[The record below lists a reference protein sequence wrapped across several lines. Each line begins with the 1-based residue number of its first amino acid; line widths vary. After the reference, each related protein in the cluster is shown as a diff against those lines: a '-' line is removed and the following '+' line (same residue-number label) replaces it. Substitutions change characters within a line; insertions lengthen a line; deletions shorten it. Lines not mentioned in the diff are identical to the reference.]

1 MNVTLGVFVDPAEAR
16 VALLDAAAPNA
27 TIDQLEIDLA
37 TEPLSA
43 VVSTLTATAAALT
56 GAGHELVGTTLCSS
70 DADQATEL
78 VNALAQANLTNVAVV
93 PIQEAAT
100 AAVRTLAGA
109 DPVATLVN
117 DGQTVA
123 LSMVDA
129 NGATSQIAV
138 ETIAAG
144 DADAAYRTL
153 LQRLATEP
161 GEATGVIVMGSL
173 DDDGLPAEV
182 IETSPVPLRF
192 PDDSEF
198 ALARGAALAGVAQDQ
213 TRASAALSVPQDAT
227 MAAPVVPQDPQ
238 TAATPLEHDT
248 VVGQQLAYSQAGDE
262 DAVDLTDPGAA
273 YDDLYDEYDEPYG
286 DDAAEAEPDIE
297 VHRRQML
304 IGSSVG
310 SLAVIGFATLAVSLA
325 VTVQPTASQQAIRL
339 QEDAVPGKAFPVA
352 PGQGAQPDGPNWTM
366 IEQLPPPGIT
376 NEVRTFE
383 TRMLSSTRDGAGQ
396 AVQAAPAVVN
406 LYKDG
411 TVGLAN
417 AVAPAVPN
425 VPALPNIPVPPL
437 NPGIGP
443 TFPSFADFATRL
455 IPDFSVISMIE
466 LLNFL
471 ANLPQF
477 IPFNAAV
484 PSVLDRSLDDI
495 GVLAVVPKD
504 QGALFSTTSGTE
516 ANVIPPSLF
525 DTGKTTLVR
534 AQELP
539 PGTGLIDTL
548 PGAAD
553 AAETPKVLSEML
565 LDPDAATLEK
575 AEPAPDKPVTDAAEE
590 ATAEEVTDPD
600 GTIPSPES
608 TTETTEP
615 SADPDATTSAEPS
628 PSTSPES
635 TPTTS
640 PESSPEPSATTSATP
655 SPERTAPEP
664 TPTDEPSVETEAPTQ
679 TPTPTAT
686 QEPTPTSTQVP
697 TQEPAQTQ
705 TQVPTRTVAPEPVT
719 PEPVVPEPVV
729 PEPQPEV
736 TVPTVAPAPETAPA
750 VTQAP
755 VERAPA
761 TVEVPTVTVPTTVEM
776 PSFGGGSL
784 DSEDE

>member
-16 VALLDAAAPNA
+16 VALLDAAPPNA
-27 TIDQLEIDLA
+27 MIDQTEIDLA
-37 TEPLSA
+37 TEPLAA
-43 VVSTLTATAAALT
+43 VVSTLTATAQALT
-56 GAGHELVGTTLCSS
+56 SAGHELVGTTLCGS

-78 VNALAQANLTNVAVV
+78 VNALAEAHLTNVAVV

-129 NGATSQIAV
+129 SGATSQIAV
-138 ETIAAG
+138 ESIDAG

-153 LQRLATEP
+153 LQRLATAP

-182 IETSPVPLRF
+182 VQTSPVPVRF

-213 TRASAALSVPQDAT
+213 TRASAALAVPQDAT
-227 MAAPVVPQDPQ
+227 MAAPAVPSDATMAAPVASQDPQ
-238 TAATPLEHDT
+238 TAATPLDHNT

-273 YDDLYDEYDEPYG
+273 YDDLYESDDSYDDEVYEV
-286 DDAAEAEPDIE
+286 EPDSE
-297 VHRRQML
+297 VRRRQVL

-310 SLAVIGFATLAVSLA
+310 SLAVIGFATLAVSVA

-339 QEDAVPGKAFPVA
+339 QEDSVPGKAFPVA

-366 IEQLPPPGIT
+366 IEQLPPPGIPS
-376 NEVRTFE
+376 EVRTFE
-383 TRMLSSTRDGAGQ
+383 TRMLSSARDGAAQ
-396 AVQAAPAVVN
+396 ATQAAPAVVN

-417 AVAPAVPN
+417 AAAPV
-425 VPALPNIPVPPL
+425 LPNIPAPL
-437 NPGIGP
+437 NPGIVP

-471 ANLPQF
+471 ANLPQL

-504 QGALFSTTSGTE
+504 QGALFSTTSGTA

-525 DTGKTTLVR
+525 ATDKSALDK
-534 AQELP
+534 AQALP
-539 PGTGLIDTL
+539 PGTALIDTL
-548 PGAAD
+548 PGATD
-553 AAETPKVLSEML
+553 AAETPKALSEVH
-565 LDPDAATLEK
+565 LDPDAATLES
-575 AEPAPDKPVTDAAEE
+575 AEPAPAQPAEADTDA
-590 ATAEEVTDPD
+590 TDEVTDPD
-600 GTIPSPES
+600 GTTQSPDP
-608 TTETTEP
+608 TTETTAP
-615 SADPDATTSAEPS
+615 STDPDATTSAEPS
-628 PSTSPES
+628 PTTGPEPTATTSAPPSAESTVPES
-635 TPTTS
+635 TPTVERSVEIETPTS
-640 PESSPEPSATTSATP
+640 VA
-655 SPERTAPEP
+655 P
-664 TPTDEPSVETEAPTQ
+664 TPTP
-679 TPTPTAT
+679 
-686 QEPTPTSTQVP
+686 TQVP
-697 TQEPAQTQ
+697 TQTQ
-705 TQVPTRTVAPEPVT
+705 APTRTVPA
-719 PEPVVPEPVV
+719 EPVVPA
-729 PEPQPEV
+729 PEPEP
-736 TVPTVAPAPETAPA
+736 VPTVAPAPEPVPTVAPA
-750 VTQAP
+750 PEPAITQAP

-761 TVEVPTVTVPTTVEM
+761 VVEPEAPAVTVPPTVEL
-776 PSFGGGSL
+776 PSGFGSGSGSSG
-784 DSEDE
+784 SEDE

>member
-43 VVSTLTATAAALT
+43 VVSTLTATASALT
-56 GAGHELVGTTLCSS
+56 GAGHDLVGTTLCSS

-78 VNALAQANLTNVAVV
+78 VNALAEANLTNVAVV

-129 NGATSQIAV
+129 TGATSQIAV

-182 IETSPVPLRF
+182 IETSPLPLRF

-273 YDDLYDEYDEPYG
+273 YDDLYDEYDQPYG
-286 DDAAEAEPDIE
+286 DDSADEAEPDIE
-297 VHRRQML
+297 VRRRQML

-366 IEQLPPPGIT
+366 IEQLPPPGTT

-383 TRMLSSTRDGAGQ
+383 TRMLSSTRDGATQ
-396 AVQAAPAVVN
+396 AVQAAPAMVN
-406 LYKDG
+406 VYKDG

-417 AVAPAVPN
+417 AAA
-425 VPALPNIPVPPL
+425 PALPNIPVPNLPAPPL
-437 NPGIGP
+437 NPGITP

-477 IPFNAAV
+477 IPFDAAV
-484 PSVLDRSLDDI
+484 PSVLDRSLDDV

-504 QGALFSTTSGTE
+504 QGALFSTTSGTA

-525 DTGKTTLVR
+525 DTDKSTLVK

-539 PGTGLIDTL
+539 PGTALIDTL
-548 PGAAD
+548 PGATD
-553 AAETPKVLSEML
+553 AAEAPKVLSEVL
-565 LDPDAATLEK
+565 LDPDAATLEN
-575 AEPAPDKPVTDAAEE
+575 AEPAPDKPLTDAAEQ
-590 ATAEEVTDPD
+590 ATDEEVTDPD
-600 GTIPSPES
+600 GTIPSPAS

-615 SADPDATTSAEPS
+615 SADPDATTSADPDATTSPS
-628 PSTSPES
+628 PSPS
-635 TPTTS
+635 TS
-640 PESSPEPSATTSATP
+640 PESSPEPSATTTSAP

-664 TPTDEPSVETEAPTQ
+664 TPTEEPSVEVE
-679 TPTPTAT
+679 TPTPT
-686 QEPTPTSTQVP
+686 PTQVP
-697 TQEPAQTQ
+697 TQTQEPTQ
-705 TQVPTRTVAPEPVT
+705 TQVPTRTVAPEPVERE
-719 PEPVVPEPVV
+719 PEPVEPEPVV

-784 DSEDE
+784 GSEDE

>member
-43 VVSTLTATAAALT
+43 VVSTLTATASALT
-56 GAGHELVGTTLCSS
+56 GAGHDLVGTTLCSS

-78 VNALAQANLTNVAVV
+78 VNALAEANLTNVAVV

-129 NGATSQIAV
+129 TGATSQIAV

-213 TRASAALSVPQDAT
+213 TRAGAALSVPQDAT

-273 YDDLYDEYDEPYG
+273 YDDLYDEYDQPYG
-286 DDAAEAEPDIE
+286 DDSADEAEPDIE
-297 VHRRQML
+297 VRRRQML

-366 IEQLPPPGIT
+366 IEQLPPPGTT

-383 TRMLSSTRDGAGQ
+383 MRMLSSTRDGATQ
-396 AVQAAPAVVN
+396 AVQAAPAMVN
-406 LYKDG
+406 VYKDG

-417 AVAPAVPN
+417 AAA
-425 VPALPNIPVPPL
+425 PALPNIPVPNLPAPPL
-437 NPGIGP
+437 NPGITP

-477 IPFNAAV
+477 IPFDAAV
-484 PSVLDRSLDDI
+484 PSVLDRSLDDV

-504 QGALFSTTSGTE
+504 QGALFSTTSGTA

-548 PGAAD
+548 PGATD

-615 SADPDATTSAEPS
+615 SADPDATTSADPDATTSPS
-628 PSTSPES
+628 PSPS
-635 TPTTS
+635 TS
-640 PESSPEPSATTSATP
+640 PESSPEPSATTTSAP

-664 TPTDEPSVETEAPTQ
+664 TPTEEPSVEVE
-679 TPTPTAT
+679 TPTPT
-686 QEPTPTSTQVP
+686 PTQVP
-697 TQEPAQTQ
+697 TQTQEPTQ
-705 TQVPTRTVAPEPVT
+705 TQVPTRTVAPEPVA
-719 PEPVVPEPVV
+719 PEPVAPEPVV

-736 TVPTVAPAPETAPA
+736 TLPTVAPAPETAPA

-755 VERAPA
+755 VTQPPVERAPA
-761 TVEVPTVTVPTTVEM
+761 TVEVPAVTVPTTVEM

-784 DSEDE
+784 GSEDE